1 MITKLHIFDFDG
13 TLFSSPLDNQENKKL
28 YEKVKGKPWPHRG
41 WWGRIETLQPP
52 LVPDPAPPEWF
63 IESVVQRFQESRKD
77 ATADTVILTGRHKG
91 LRQEVLRIL
100 GDGKLM
106 SIVKITM
113 PKGQVDYKQIAFD
126 DVRLF
131 CNGERLQT
139 PREIARATHSRG
151 SLG

>member
-1 MITKLHIFDFDG
+1 
-13 TLFSSPLDNQENKKL
+13 
-28 YEKVKGKPWPHRG
+28 
-41 WWGRIETLQPP
+41 
-52 LVPDPAPPEWF
+52 
-63 IESVVQRFQESRKD
+63 
-77 ATADTVILTGRHKG
+77 
-91 LRQEVLRIL
+91 
-100 GDGKLM
+100 M

-113 PKGQVDYKQIAFD
+113 PKGQVDYKQVAFD